1 MATGL
6 IQDKM
11 ARPEGDELTQEA
23 ISSNIKMP
31 PELQKAYDKVV
42 IAGMKVMFSKETH
55 RIMLKELQR
64 GGPLADRLGKGI
76 AGLMLLLFNESN
88 KTMPPAVI
96 IPAGMELMMQA
107 VDFLRKSGLEKV
119 TNQDIGDG
127 MEQMIS
133 IIAQKFGASPDS
145 LQKALSQFDNQNVNA
160 AAQQM
165 GA

>member
-6 IQDKM
+6 IQEKM
-11 ARPEGDELTQEA
+11 ARPEGDELTQES

-76 AGLMLLLFNESN
+76 AGLMLLLFKESN
-88 KTMPPAVI
+88 ETMPPAVI
-96 IPAGMELMMQA
+96 IPAGLELLMQA
-107 VDFLRKSGLEKV
+107 VDFLRKAGLEKV

-127 MEQMIS
+127 MEQMVTT
-133 IIAQKFGASPDS
+133 IAQKFGASPDS
-145 LQKALSQFDNQNVNA
+145 LQKALSQFDNQNVDA